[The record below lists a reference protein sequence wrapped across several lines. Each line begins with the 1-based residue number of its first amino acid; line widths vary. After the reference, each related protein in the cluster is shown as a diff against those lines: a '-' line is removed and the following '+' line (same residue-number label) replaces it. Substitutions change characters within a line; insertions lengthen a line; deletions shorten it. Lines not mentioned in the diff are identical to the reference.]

1 MIKSIVCITIILLLQ
16 ACVSY
21 PKQVPSK
28 DYKRC
33 ELVSKEYRLE
43 MNDVGLKVLNKVGDP
58 IGALVLTGIVV
69 SITTV
74 VSGSVVIVGNTV
86 HFLEKQGSC
95 DDSFL
100 NQQVLNYITPLLSDG
115 GKLVTES
122 IEITEE

>member
-1 MIKSIVCITIILLLQ
+1 M
-16 ACVSY
+16 SY

-58 IGALVLTGIVV
+58 IGALVLSGIVV

-115 GKLVTES
+115 GKLVTEP